1 MNALEFMKED
11 RTGKLITGT
20 NTCTVEIIYIKG
32 TDGHQK
38 GFKNFGFTDL
48 DPLML
53 VSGPA
58 QGKLENILQ

>member
-11 RTGKLITGT
+11 RAGKLITGT

-32 TDGHQK
+32 TGGHQK

-48 DPLML
+48 DP
-53 VSGPA
+53 
-58 QGKLENILQ
+58 